1 MRAVKLKQVFLG
13 ALAVPPGDRDAY
25 IKTACDGNQA
35 LIREVKSLIARDSDS
50 SALRSDQLW
59 SIVDHVP
66 ADTGPAVSN
75 GERIGDYEI
84 VSVLGVGGTSTVYA
98 ATRPG
103 LDAPVALK
111 LLQRTAPSERERWRF
126 EHEVRLLSRLDHPG
140 LTRVRDFGVDAISRP
155 FIVMDLVVGLPFAAA
170 TRKLPRRDAL
180 NLLIAVCE
188 AVQHA
193 HQRGVIHRDLKSANV
208 LVTPATPNEPS
219 RAVVVDFGIARAHDH
234 LAAQATLPGVVLG
247 TLGTMA
253 PEQARGDSA
262 AIDTR
267 TDVWGLGVLLFEHL
281 TGRLP
286 LGSPGKS
293 PGELAS
299 WLHSAQCEEPR
310 RARALA
316 PDTPP
321 DLDAIAA
328 RALAPS
334 PPDRYASPSELADD
348 LRRFL
353 DGRPTIARP
362 PKALELALQ
371 WTRRHRV
378 AVVLVSAGAL
388 LLTTAAVSAVSA
400 WRADRR
406 EYARSIENYAFLLD
420 RLVDDAAKRAATRD
434 FRARIVNEAL
444 QRIENDVLRK
454 PNDPDLRALRGKA
467 LQHAA
472 EIAAQSG
479 DFESMRDLY
488 RRSLED
494 RQFLAECR
502 PNDPRAQL
510 ELATQ
515 IVRVGDRAIPDEK
528 PSKLERYRAAHEMY
542 LAIARDNPD
551 FISAHT
557 SLGWSFERLAHQSR
571 GIDPGTHLTLLEQRA
586 ILARDLV
593 TRFPAN
599 PEVLYNLAEAEALLS
614 SCFEPYSEDHLCF
627 AQSALTAAE
636 RMFAVAPEDRRS
648 VHAYARALAR
658 IAGCEL
664 LAGHDAK
671 AQTLAD
677 RATAVVHPIWEADPD
692 DHFARWTM
700 RDTTGRQMQV
710 AIARRDFTAALAAA
724 NETIAVLERCFA
736 IDASD
741 PQVHTDLQNYRNH
754 RDHILAN
761 IRAASPTQ

>member
-25 IKTACDGNQA
+25 INTACDGNPA

-50 SALRSDQLW
+50 SALRTDQLW

-66 ADTGPAVSN
+66 AEPGPAAIS

-84 VSVLGVGGTSTVYA
+84 VSVLGIGGTSTVYA
-98 ATRPG
+98 ATRSG

-170 TRKLPRRDAL
+170 TRKLPQRDAL

-208 LVTPATPNEPS
+208 LVTPASPTEPS

-253 PEQARGDSA
+253 PEQARGDPAS
-262 AIDTR
+262 IDTR
-267 TDVWGLGVLLFEHL
+267 TDVWGLGVLLFEYL

-293 PGELAS
+293 PGELAA
-299 WLHSAQCEEPR
+299 WLHSAQREEPR

-316 PDTPP
+316 PQTPA

-328 RALAPS
+328 RALATDPRH
-334 PPDRYASPSELADD
+334 RYASPSELADD

-378 AVVLVSAGAL
+378 AVALATAGTLLLTAAAAGAL
-388 LLTTAAVSAVSA
+388 SA

-434 FRARIVNEAL
+434 FRSRIVHEAL
-444 QRIENDVLRK
+444 QQIEIDVLRK
-454 PNDPDLRALRGKA
+454 PYDPDLRALRGKA

-472 EIAAQSG
+472 EIAAQSS
-479 DFESMRDLY
+479 DFESMRALY
-488 RRSLED
+488 YRSLID
-494 RQFLAECR
+494 RQFVAERR

-515 IVRVGDRAIPDEK
+515 IVRVGDRAAPDEK
-528 PSKLERYRAAHEMY
+528 PSKLDRYRAAHEMY

-571 GIDPGTHLTLLEQRA
+571 GIDPGTHLMLLDQRA

-593 TRFPAN
+593 SRFPTN

-614 SCFEPYSEDHLCF
+614 SCFEPYTEDHICF
-627 AQSALTAAE
+627 AQAALTAAE
-636 RMFAVAPEDRRS
+636 SMFAVAPEDRRS

-664 LAGHDAK
+664 LAGNDTK
-671 AQTLAD
+671 AQSLAD
-677 RATAVVHPIWEADPD
+677 QATAVVHPIWEADPN

-700 RDTTGRQMQV
+700 RDTTARQMEV
-710 AIARRDFTAALAAA
+710 ALARHDFAAALSAA
-724 NETIAVLERCFA
+724 NETVAVLERCVA
-736 IDASD
+736 IDPSD
-741 PQVHTDLQNYRNH
+741 LRVHADLQNYRNH
-754 RDHILAN
+754 RETILGSIRLAN
-761 IRAASPTQ
+761 PIQ

>member
-1 MRAVKLKQVFLG
+1 
-13 ALAVPPGDRDAY
+13 
-25 IKTACDGNQA
+25 
-35 LIREVKSLIARDSDS
+35 
-50 SALRSDQLW
+50 
-59 SIVDHVP
+59 
-66 ADTGPAVSN
+66 
-75 GERIGDYEI
+75 
-84 VSVLGVGGTSTVYA
+84 
-98 ATRPG
+98 
-103 LDAPVALK
+103 
-111 LLQRTAPSERERWRF
+111 
-126 EHEVRLLSRLDHPG
+126 
-140 LTRVRDFGVDAISRP
+140 
-155 FIVMDLVVGLPFAAA
+155 
-170 TRKLPRRDAL
+170 
-180 NLLIAVCE
+180 
-188 AVQHA
+188 
-193 HQRGVIHRDLKSANV
+193 
-208 LVTPATPNEPS
+208 
-219 RAVVVDFGIARAHDH
+219 
-234 LAAQATLPGVVLG
+234 
-247 TLGTMA
+247 
-253 PEQARGDSA
+253 
-262 AIDTR
+262 
-267 TDVWGLGVLLFEHL
+267 
-281 TGRLP
+281 
-286 LGSPGKS
+286 
-293 PGELAS
+293 
-299 WLHSAQCEEPR
+299 
-310 RARALA
+310 
-316 PDTPP
+316 
-321 DLDAIAA
+321 
-328 RALAPS
+328 
-334 PPDRYASPSELADD
+334 
-348 LRRFL
+348 
-353 DGRPTIARP
+353 
-362 PKALELALQ
+362 
-371 WTRRHRV
+371 V

-454 PNDPDLRALRGKA
+454 PKDPDLRALRGKA

-515 IVRVGDRAIPDEK
+515 IVRVGDRAAPDEK
-528 PSKLERYRAAHEMY
+528 PSKIERYRAAHEMY
-542 LAIARDNPD
+542 LAIARNNPD

-557 SLGWSFERLAHQSR
+557 SLGWSFERLAHQAR
-571 GIDPGTHLTLLEQRA
+571 GIDPGKQLTLLQERA

-593 TRFPAN
+593 TRFPDN

-614 SCFEPYSEDHLCF
+614 SCFEPYTEDHLCF